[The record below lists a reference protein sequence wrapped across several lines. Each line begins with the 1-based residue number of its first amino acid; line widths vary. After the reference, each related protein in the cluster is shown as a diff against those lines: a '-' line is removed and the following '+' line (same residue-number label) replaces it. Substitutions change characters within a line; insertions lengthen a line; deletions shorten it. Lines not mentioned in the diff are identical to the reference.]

1 MEERI
6 GRRTCV
12 ITELGNES
20 RKDRIKELN
29 ADRRCGGAAVLNQLF
44 PGLFFAVFAAD
55 LGS

>member
-1 MEERI
+1 MEARI
-6 GRRTCV
+6 ARCICV